1 MLYNISVSPRAKRSY
16 LYNVYHQGPCNTG
29 KSKLVCLRYIIVTR
43 HMLHHKGCLIFLAMN
58 LDFALGVLKTI
69 SSFLNFFVM
78 KKISKTIFKLNNF
91 QNFESPAIND
101 LDCIMTLESL
111 ENISC
116 NGWLVVWVHD
126 WPLIQGTGVQI
137 SLEPNF
143 FPLY

>member
-1 MLYNISVSPRAKRSY
+1 
-16 LYNVYHQGPCNTG
+16 
-29 KSKLVCLRYIIVTR
+29 
-43 HMLHHKGCLIFLAMN
+43 MN

-78 KKISKTIFKLNNF
+78 KKISKTNFKLK
-91 QNFESPAIND
+91 NFESPAIND
-101 LDCIMTLESL
+101 LDCMMTLESL
-111 ENISC
+111 ENILC

-126 WPLIQGTGVQI
+126 WPLVQGTGVQI